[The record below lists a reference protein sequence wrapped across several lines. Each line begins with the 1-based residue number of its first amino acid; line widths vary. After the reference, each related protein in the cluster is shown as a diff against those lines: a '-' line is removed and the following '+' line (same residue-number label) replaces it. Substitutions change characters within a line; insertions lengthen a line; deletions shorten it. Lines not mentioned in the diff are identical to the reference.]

1 MSYIDLI
8 NRFWLA
14 HEGNLFSC
22 TETALYFYL
31 LKTCN
36 LCGWPDSIKR
46 HNAKIQA
53 DLGITYPTLSKA
65 RNRLKQTGMIDFKTK
80 AGSCNTSYTFKNIL
94 KVSLKDCN
102 EVTTEVSSEVGD
114 EVECEVD
121 SDTSYKRDRDKS
133 IEIRK
138 KKIEKEKKPATTAN
152 PETENSD
159 LKHPSLPIRLEE
171 KEKSCD
177 KREKEFYN
185 ALVPYVEIYGSLMIR
200 QFYNYWT
207 ERNKSRTRMRFE
219 MQQTWDLS
227 RRLSTWENKQK
238 NYEKRTSKGDASAR
252 TDDEQL
258 MQNIAAG
265 YERGLQERAKRE
277 SGG

>member
-1 MSYIDLI
+1 MNYIELI

-46 HNAKIQA
+46 NNAKIQA

-102 EVTTEVSSEVGD
+102 EVTTEVSSEVGS
-114 EVECEVD
+114 EVGSEVD
-121 SDTSYKRDRDKS
+121 FDTSYKGDKDKRLKIKQPPVS
-133 IEIRK
+133 PPKSEDAELPFGNSENGNSGKPNIPGKPEIEEIVRFYNDTCQSLRPVKTLTDKRREAVSARLREHGREAVFDVIRAAGRSSFLAGQNTR
-138 KKIEKEKKPATTAN
+138 EWTADFDWIFRPVN
-152 PETENSD
+152 FVKVLEGKYEN
-159 LKHPSLPIRLEE
+159 
-171 KEKSCD
+171 KEKS
-177 KREKEFYN
+177 
-185 ALVPYVEIYGSLMIR
+185 
-200 QFYNYWT
+200 
-207 ERNKSRTRMRFE
+207 
-219 MQQTWDLS
+219 QQHGNESDQPS
-227 RRLSTWENKQK
+227 V
-238 NYEKRTSKGDASAR
+238 TSVKIP
-252 TDDEQL
+252 L
-258 MQNIAAG
+258 
-265 YERGLQERAKRE
+265 
-277 SGG
+277 